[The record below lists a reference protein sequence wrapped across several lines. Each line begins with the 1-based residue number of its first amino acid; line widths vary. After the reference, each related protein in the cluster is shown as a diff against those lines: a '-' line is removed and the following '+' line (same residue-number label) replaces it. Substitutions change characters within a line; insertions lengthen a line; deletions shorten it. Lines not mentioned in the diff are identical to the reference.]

1 MEWNAR
7 TEAEWNGMECANG
20 SGMEWNG
27 MRERKRNGSGM
38 ECAKRNDYYM
48 YIIYTH
54 NIMNSKLVLAII
66 VILLLLYVIFKA
78 ITTNYT
84 TLGSMQKWATSTV
97 ITGTNLPSSFKANT
111 AISVWFYIKK
121 WVSDAKVI
129 EFQGATAT
137 PSATNIIFLVKFKS
151 NTNTI
156 QIFPRSGVSV
166 TGEDCDIADFPLQKW
181 VNLIVSFNG
190 SAMDVYVD
198 GKLVKS
204 CVVNNGS
211 KLSETQKITLGDST
225 KIVEDIGFITNVK
238 LKASPIAPQ
247 EAWDIY
253 SQGFGGSPWSDL
265 LNKYK
270 VKLSFIVDNQEQTS
284 VST

>member
-1 MEWNAR
+1 
-7 TEAEWNGMECANG
+7 
-20 SGMEWNG
+20 
-27 MRERKRNGSGM
+27 
-38 ECAKRNDYYM
+38 
-48 YIIYTH
+48 
-54 NIMNSKLVLAII
+54 MNSKLVLAVI

-78 ITTNYT
+78 LTTNYT
-84 TLGSMQKWATSTV
+84 TLGTMQKWSTST
-97 ITGTNLPSSFKANT
+97 IIEGNNLPNSFKANT
-111 AISVWFYIKK
+111 AISIWFYIKT
-121 WVSDAKVI
+121 WVSGTKII
-129 EFQGATAT
+129 EFKNAGNST
-137 PSATNIIFLVKFKS
+137 IFQVQFKA

-156 QIFPRSGVSV
+156 QIFPTSGT
-166 TGEDCDIADFPLQKW
+166 TGTNDCDIAEFPLQKW
-181 VNLIVSFNG
+181 VNLIISFNG

-211 KLSETQKITLGDST
+211 KLSETKKIILGDST
-225 KIVEDIGFITNVK
+225 KKEDIGFITNVK

-284 VST
+284 IST

>member
-1 MEWNAR
+1 
-7 TEAEWNGMECANG
+7 
-20 SGMEWNG
+20 
-27 MRERKRNGSGM
+27 
-38 ECAKRNDYYM
+38 
-48 YIIYTH
+48 
-54 NIMNSKLVLAII
+54 MNSKLVLAVV

-78 ITTNYT
+78 LTTNYS
-84 TLGSMQKWATSTV
+84 TLGTMQKWSNKTTLQGS
-97 ITGTNLPSSFKANT
+97 NLPNSFKANS

-121 WVSDAKVI
+121 WVNGAK
-129 EFQGATAT
+129 
-137 PSATNIIFLVKFKS
+137 IISFHSNVSGNADNAIFRAQFKN

-156 QIFPRSGVSV
+156 QLFPRSGVSSDD
-166 TGEDCDIADFPLQKW
+166 DCEIADFPLQKW

-204 CVVNNGS
+204 CVVNMGS
-211 KLSETQKITLGDST
+211 KLGETQSIVLGDDET
-225 KIVEDIGFITNVK
+225 LPNDVGFITNVK
-238 LKASPIAPQ
+238 LKAAPIAPQ

-270 VKLSFIVDNQEQTS
+270 VKLSFIVDNQEQAS

>member
-1 MEWNAR
+1 
-7 TEAEWNGMECANG
+7 
-20 SGMEWNG
+20 
-27 MRERKRNGSGM
+27 
-38 ECAKRNDYYM
+38 
-48 YIIYTH
+48 
-54 NIMNSKLVLAII
+54 MNSKLVLAVI

-78 ITTNYT
+78 LTTNYT
-84 TLGSMQKWATSTV
+84 TLGTMQKWSTST
-97 ITGTNLPSSFKANT
+97 ILQGSNLPNSFKANS
-111 AISVWFYIKK
+111 AISIWFYIKT
-121 WVSDAKVI
+121 WTSGTKVI
-129 EFQGATAT
+129 EFKNGGNQ
-137 PSATNIIFLVKFKS
+137 SIFQVQFKA

-156 QIFPRSGVSV
+156 QIFPRSGAPV
-166 TGEDCDIADFPLQKW
+166 TGEDCDIAEFPLQKW
-181 VNLIVSFNG
+181 VNLIISFNG

-211 KLSETQKITLGDST
+211 KLNETQQIILGDAS
-225 KIVEDIGFITNVK
+225 KKEDIGFITNVK

-284 VST
+284 IST

>member
-1 MEWNAR
+1 
-7 TEAEWNGMECANG
+7 
-20 SGMEWNG
+20 
-27 MRERKRNGSGM
+27 
-38 ECAKRNDYYM
+38 
-48 YIIYTH
+48 
-54 NIMNSKLVLAII
+54 MNSKLVLAVI

-78 ITTNYT
+78 LTTTYT
-84 TLGSMQKWATSTV
+84 TLGTMQKWSNKTTLQGS
-97 ITGTNLPSSFKANT
+97 NLPSTFKANS

-121 WVSDAKVI
+121 WVNGTNVVQFNAASN
-129 EFQGATAT
+129 TA
-137 PSATNIIFLVKFKS
+137 IFRVLFKN

-156 QIFPRSGVSV
+156 QIFPRSGTSDSQY
-166 TGEDCDIADFPLQKW
+166 DCEIADFPLQKW
-181 VNLIVSFNG
+181 VNLIISFNG

-204 CVVNNGS
+204 CVVNSGS
-211 KLSETQKITLGDST
+211 RIQETQSIVLGDDSDLV
-225 KIVEDIGFITNVK
+225 KKDDVGFITNVK
-238 LKASPIAPQ
+238 LKAAPIAPQ

-270 VKLSFIVDNQEQTS
+270 VKLSFIVDNQEQAS

>member
-1 MEWNAR
+1 
-7 TEAEWNGMECANG
+7 
-20 SGMEWNG
+20 
-27 MRERKRNGSGM
+27 
-38 ECAKRNDYYM
+38 
-48 YIIYTH
+48 
-54 NIMNSKLVLAII
+54 MNSKLVLAII

-84 TLGSMQKWATSTV
+84 TLGSMQKWATST
-97 ITGTNLPSSFKANT
+97 IIHGTNLPSSFKANT

-129 EFQGATAT
+129 EFQGAAA

-156 QIFPRSGVSV
+156 QIFPTSG
-166 TGEDCDIADFPLQKW
+166 TPGQNECEIADFPLQKW